1 MVAQT
6 IALPNIR
13 KFFVP
18 DKGYLLVDADL
29 VGADAQVVAWEANDE
44 DLKAAF
50 RAGLKI
56 HIKNV
61 RDLQPDETK
70 QLSDAQL
77 KATDRP
83 GGLYHNAKRRIHG
96 TNYGAGARTLAVKL
110 RTAIALEERFQSAW
124 FTLHPGIKRWHERT
138 EHDLFTTRTIY
149 NKFGYR
155 IIYFDRVEGLLPQAL
170 AWPPQSTVAI
180 TCLKGMRQVEKA
192 FPFVEMLLQ
201 THDSAT
207 FQIPLHREDVLP
219 QIVKAFAVEIPY
231 DDPLV
236 IPWNVTTSTES
247 WGDCA

>member
-6 IALPNIR
+6 LALPNIR

-18 DKGYLLVDADL
+18 DPGYLLVDADL
-29 VGADAQVVAWEANDE
+29 AGADAQVVAWEADDA

-61 RDLQPDETK
+61 RDLQPDETAGMT
-70 QLSDAQL
+70 DAQL

-83 GGLYHNAKRRIHG
+83 QGLYHNGKRRIHG
-96 TNYGAGARTLAVKL
+96 TNYGAHPKTLAMKL
-110 RTAIALEERFQSAW
+110 RTTIDLEERFQSAW
-124 FTLHPGIKRWHERT
+124 FSLHPGIKEWHERT
-138 EHDLFTTRTIY
+138 DHDLQTSRTVR

-155 IIYFDRVEGLLPQAL
+155 IIYFDRIEMLLPKGL
-170 AWPPQSTVAI
+170 AWVPQSTVAI
-180 TCLKGMRQVEKA
+180 TCLKGMHRAEQA
-192 FPFVEMLLQ
+192 FSFIEMLLQ

-207 FQIPLHREDVLP
+207 FQIPFRHEDKLPAIREALR
-219 QIVKAFAVEIPY
+219 VEVPY
-231 DDPLV
+231 DDPLT
-236 IPWNVTTSTES
+236 IPWNMTTSRES

>member
-18 DKGYLLVDADL
+18 DKGYLMVDADL
-29 VGADAQVVAWEANDE
+29 AGADAQVVAWEADDA
-44 DLKAAF
+44 DLKTAF

-61 RDLQPDETK
+61 RDLQPDETAGM
-70 QLSDAQL
+70 SDAQL

-83 GGLYHNAKRRIHG
+83 LGLYHNAKRRIHG
-96 TNYGAGARTLAVKL
+96 TNYGAGARTLAIKL
-110 RTAIALEERFQSAW
+110 RTTIDLEERFQSAW
-124 FTLHPGIKRWHERT
+124 FRLHPGIKQWHERT
-138 EHDLFTTRTIY
+138 EHALYTTRTVR

-155 IIYFDRVEGLLPQAL
+155 IIYFDRIDQLLPQAL
-170 AWPPQSTVAI
+170 AWVPQSTVALA
-180 TCLKGMRQVEKA
+180 CLKGMRQVERT

-207 FQIPLHREDVLP
+207 FQIPLHREDKLP
-219 QIVKAFAVEIPY
+219 QIVKQFEVEIPY

-236 IPWNVTTSTES
+236 IPWNITTSTES

>member
-29 VGADAQVVAWEANDE
+29 AGADAQVVAWEANDE
-44 DLKAAF
+44 DLKTAF

-70 QLSDAQL
+70 HLSDAQL
-77 KATDRP
+77 KATDRA
-83 GGLYHNAKRRIHG
+83 GGLYHRGKQRVHA
-96 TNYGAGARTLAVKL
+96 TNYGGHPRTLAVRF
-110 RTAIALEERFQSAW
+110 RTTIALEEHFQSVW
-124 FTLHPGIKRWHERT
+124 FSLHPGILEWHERT
-138 EHDLFTTRTIY
+138 EDELSKTRTIY

-155 IIYFDRVEGLLPQAL
+155 IIYLDRIDGLLPKAL
-170 AWPPQSTVAI
+170 AWKPQSTVAI
-180 TCLKGMRQVEKA
+180 TCLKGMVQVEKS
-192 FPFVEMLLQ
+192 FPFVQMLLQ

-207 FQIPLHREDVLP
+207 FQIPIHREDKLP
-219 QIVKAFAVEIPY
+219 QIVKQFEVEIPY

>member
-29 VGADAQVVAWEANDE
+29 AGADAQVVAWEANDS

-61 RDLQPDETK
+61 RDLQPTECVGM
-70 QLSDAQL
+70 SDAQL

-83 GGLYHNAKRRIHG
+83 GGLYHNGKRRIHA
-96 TNYGAGARTLAVKL
+96 TNYGVHPRTLAIKL
-110 RTAIALEERFQSAW
+110 RTTIALEERFQSTW
-124 FTLHPGIKRWHERT
+124 FNLHPGIKEWHERT

-155 IIYFDRVEGLLPQAL
+155 IIYFDRIDGLLPKAL
-170 AWPPQSTVAI
+170 AWPPQSTVAL
-180 TCLKGMRQVEKA
+180 TCLKGMRQVERS
-192 FPFVEMLLQ
+192 FSFVEMLLQ

-207 FQIPLHREDVLP
+207 FQIPLHREDKLP
-219 QIVKAFAVEIPY
+219 SIIKRFEVEIPY

-236 IPWNVTTSTES
+236 IPWGVTTSAES
-247 WGDCA
+247 WGDCQ

>member
-6 IALPNIR
+6 LALPNIR

-29 VGADAQVVAWEANDE
+29 AGADAQVVAWEANDE
-44 DLKAAF
+44 DLKTAF

-61 RDLQPDETK
+61 RDLQPEETK
-70 QLSDAQL
+70 HLTDAQL

-83 GGLYHNAKRRIHG
+83 LGLYHNGKRRIHG
-96 TNYGAGARTLAVKL
+96 TNYGAAPRTLAIKL
-110 RTAIALEERFQSAW
+110 RTTIALEERFQSAW
-124 FTLHPGIKRWHERT
+124 FGLHPGIKQWHERT
-138 EHDLFTTRTIY
+138 EDDLSTTRTTR

-155 IIYFDRVEGLLPQAL
+155 IIWLDRIDQLLPKAL
-170 AWPPQSTVAI
+170 AWVPQSTVAI
-180 TCLKGMRQVEKA
+180 TCLKGMRQVERT
-192 FPFVEMLLQ
+192 FSFVEMLLQ

-207 FQIPLHREDVLP
+207 FQIPIHREDKLP
-219 QIVKAFAVEIPY
+219 QIVKRFEVEIPY